1 MAAHH
6 ADNDTANNLRNYTTL
21 RDAYE
26 TMDQLRTRT
35 AELSAPQRST
45 MDTSDERLR
54 PDNHGG
60 PIWGSRGRRFKSG
73 QPDRAK
79 YLVKPKIHL
88 SNIHFMI
95 IFTR

>member
-45 MDTSDERLR
+45 MDISDKWFRL
-54 PDNHGG
+54 DSHGR
-60 PIWGSRGRRFKSG
+60 PIWGSRALGFKSVRHG
-73 QPDRAK
+73 IP
-79 YLVKPKIHL
+79 
-88 SNIHFMI
+88 
-95 IFTR
+95 